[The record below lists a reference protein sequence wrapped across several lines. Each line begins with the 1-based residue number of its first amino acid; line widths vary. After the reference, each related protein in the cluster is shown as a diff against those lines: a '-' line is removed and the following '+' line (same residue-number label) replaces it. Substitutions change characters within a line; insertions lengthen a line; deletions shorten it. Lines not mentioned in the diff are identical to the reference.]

1 MPPKIT
7 VFMAAYNSEN
17 YISDSIK
24 SILDQSFSDFELLI
38 INDGSTDLTVDI
50 IEKFN
55 DPRIRLVHNDKNR
68 GLTYT
73 RNVALTEALGEYI
86 AILDSDD
93 IAIKNRL
100 ELQYNF
106 FQQHPEYALCGGHGI
121 YINQLAQPAD
131 NSDLT
136 VPTGAEKI
144 KMTLFFENTFVNSSV
159 MFKTSIYQEL
169 NGYQEYAPA
178 EDYELSIRIAEKYP
192 VWNLDKILVKYRKH
206 ENNISTLENET
217 AKLKL
222 KAIKRMQI
230 SSLGI
235 SDSQNLGDIL
245 FSILIWDYKSY
256 QFSDYHRLFSQI
268 KSANR
273 KLGKYPIKE
282 FERILFEKWFTVIHQ
297 KRAKMNALALLFN
310 KDLFDWSYLSMR
322 QLRKTIKLSL
332 KGIGRLSKWS

>member
-1 MPPKIT
+1 
-7 VFMAAYNSEN
+7 
-17 YISDSIK
+17 
-24 SILDQSFSDFELLI
+24 
-38 INDGSTDLTVDI
+38 
-50 IEKFN
+50 
-55 DPRIRLVHNDKNR
+55 
-68 GLTYT
+68 
-73 RNVALTEALGEYI
+73 
-86 AILDSDD
+86 
-93 IAIKNRL
+93 
-100 ELQYNF
+100 
-106 FQQHPEYALCGGHGI
+106 
-121 YINQLAQPAD
+121 
-131 NSDLT
+131 

-178 EDYELSIRIAEKYP
+178 EDYELFIRIAEKYP

-222 KAIKRMQI
+222 KAIKHRQI

-282 FERILFEKWFTVIHQ
+282 FERMLFEKWFTVIYQ
-297 KRAKMNALALLFN
+297 KRAKMNALTLLFN
-310 KDLFDWSYLSMR
+310 KDLFNWSYLSMR